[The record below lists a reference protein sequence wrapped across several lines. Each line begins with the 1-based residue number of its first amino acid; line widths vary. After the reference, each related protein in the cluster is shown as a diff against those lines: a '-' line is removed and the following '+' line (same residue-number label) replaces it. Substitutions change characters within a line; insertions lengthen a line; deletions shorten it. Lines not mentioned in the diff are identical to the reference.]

1 MADCEVITVVAAA
14 LTVNDEILFVRRPLT
29 STHFAGH
36 YEIPG
41 GKVNRD
47 ESNYNALV
55 RELREEIDIEIS
67 SMKEPTFNTQLSI
80 GTSIIQFIV
89 YQFSSLD
96 WRGQVRCL
104 EGQPDIQWLSVSSVL
119 LLQLTPGTRAWCEWI
134 VDEI

>member
-1 MADCEVITVVAAA
+1 MVDREDITVVAAA
-14 LTVNDEILFVRRPLT
+14 LTMNDEILFVRRPLT

-47 ESNYNALV
+47 ECKYNALV
-55 RELREEIDIEIS
+55 RELKEEIDIELS
-67 SMKEPTFNTQLSI
+67 STKEPTFNTQLSI

-104 EGQPDIQWLSVSSVL
+104 EGQPDIQWLSASSAL
-119 LLQLTPGTRAWCEWI
+119 LLQLTPGTRAWCEWK
-134 VDEI
+134 VNEI